1 MHYEPWSI
9 LSFFSLLFEN
19 RDLSFNRL
27 NGSLPTNY
35 DALQS
40 LEKMLVYYIILPS
53 EINVFHMISMV
64 SKPRSQVDPENLGL
78 RAWLGP
84 RFQLNHTR
92 H

>member
-1 MHYEPWSI
+1 MNHGLYP
-9 LSFFSLLFEN
+9 FFPLLFEN

-35 DALQS
+35 DGLPS

-64 SKPRSQVDPENLGL
+64 SKPRQVRQLDPENLRQVESEPG
-78 RAWLGP
+78 
-84 RFQLNHTR
+84 
-92 H
+92 